1 MAVDEAFVSSGQ
13 DPAAV
18 RAEAEARRKAAMDRA
33 MLELPQQVAGIPIY
47 IPPGRDLL
55 TRSID
60 GKLATPSMVRS
71 ELEGLEPGYGGTA
84 VVPSETWPGTTDVI
98 PGPSGPER
106 VAGWIE
112 RNYGRLED
120 KPSWANADQWA
131 RAGANW
137 ARARDDGGMASP
149 LTSTLADEYHKSQ
162 YLMSPA
168 RAAYMQG
175 PGRRV
180 DVLRNLRKDPE
191 RAMYFWDRSAPPEIR
206 DGRPSDR
213 SLTRTETYDPIYQRF
228 GEDNVTPFIASSSP
242 IARALSW
249 MNTVPAASQFRAVD
263 SPTWS
268 DAFARADNLVLSGD
282 RTRAGANQENPI
294 GDSPDGATPDQ
305 IIARQRELDQRAA
318 VMQTPPKENFANSVV
333 GALYDYIPHVS
344 ASAWADRPLK
354 EGEEARPQAPLASGL
369 VRDALSFGV
378 NSADGSQLL
387 GLANPRSLLAEL
399 IKDTRNEALIEGG
412 FQAGIMGPAS
422 LLPEDPAKYV
432 AEGVPSLP
440 IDLEARSA
448 AHEAE
453 RKDRELRPQSL
464 YDARNASDPEF
475 GGPMRAMGGRLLDFL
490 RANTP
495 SASAFGGQPA
505 PR

>member
-1 MAVDEAFVSSGQ
+1 MSDALYGFSDGSDLEAL
-13 DPAAV
+13 
-18 RAEAEARRKAAMDRA
+18 RADAEARRKISMDRA
-33 MLELPQQVAGIPIY
+33 VRELPQQVAGIPIY
-47 IPPGRDLL
+47 RQPGRDLL
-55 TRSID
+55 TKSITAD
-60 GKLATPSMVRS
+60 LVTPAMIRN
-71 ELEGLEPGYGGTA
+71 ELEGLGPGH
-84 VVPSETWPGTTDVI
+84 S
-98 PGPSGPER
+98 PEI
-106 VAGWIE
+106 AASWIE
-112 RNYGRLED
+112 GDYGTLQEQ
-120 KPSWANADQWA
+120 PSWANNDQWA
-131 RAGANW
+131 RAGSRW
-137 ARARDDGGMASP
+137 AQARDDGGMASP

-162 YLMSPA
+162 HLMSPA
-168 RAAYMQG
+168 RAEYMQG

-180 DVLRNLRKDPE
+180 DVLRNLHKDPE
-191 RAMYFWDRSAPPEIR
+191 RAMHFWDRSAPPEIR

-213 SLTRTETYDPIYQRF
+213 SLTRTEAYDPIYQRF
-228 GEDNVTPFIASSSP
+228 GEDYVTPFIASSSP

-249 MNTVPAASQFRAVD
+249 MNTVPAAIQFRAVD

-282 RTRAGANQENPI
+282 RTRSGANQENPI
-294 GDSPDGATPDQ
+294 GDSPDGATPEQ

-354 EGEEARPQAPLASGL
+354 EGEEARQAVPKASGL
-369 VRDALSFGV
+369 VRDALSFGA
-378 NSADGSQLL
+378 NSADGSQVL
-387 GLANPRSLLAEL
+387 GLANPRALLAEL

-412 FQAGIMGPAS
+412 FQAGIMGPMS
-422 LLPEDPAKYV
+422 MIPDDPAKYV
-432 AEGVPSLP
+432 AEGLPSLP

-464 YDARNASDPEF
+464 YDARNANDPEF
-475 GGPMRAMGGRLLDFL
+475 GGPMRATGSRILDWL

-495 SASAFGGQPA
+495 SSSAFGGQPT